1 MTCTIAFRSLH
12 APCIVVPR
20 EQATSVSCYTG
31 CSVWREEML
40 NPPCNDTLLKH
51 SLRANYQVAVWR
63 RSLQRCPDIPS
74 PVGSGWCTKDGK
86 LVIDWMGGQPA
97 QSWNYYLA
105 SAVGPANF
113 HLVPVLSMAW
123 NALTCAAFKIAQTS
137 LKMTMMLY
145 LSMGMTMMLKIAI
158 GKSLMNN
165 RKYEFLHKLSQI
177 KEYLLLFDPK
187 ISNSYCYLNNVL
199 Y

>member
-20 EQATSVSCYTG
+20 EQATSMSCDTG
-31 CSVWREEML
+31 CSVWREETL
-40 NPPCNDTLLKH
+40 NPISCHPATIRFTSTRYELTTRLLYGDEVCKMPRH
-51 SLRANYQVAVWR
+51 TITSRIWLVHWR
-63 RSLQRCPDIPS
+63 WEADYRLDGWS
-74 PVGSGWCTKDGK
+74 SGLCK
-86 LVIDWMGGQPA
+86 

-145 LSMGMTMMLKIAI
+145 L
-158 GKSLMNN
+158 
-165 RKYEFLHKLSQI
+165 
-177 KEYLLLFDPK
+177 
-187 ISNSYCYLNNVL
+187 
-199 Y
+199 